1 MKLMIASDIHG
12 SAFYCKQLIEA
23 YKQEQPDKLLLLGD
37 LLYHGPRNDLPKDY
51 APKQVIEMLN
61 AISDQL
67 ICVRGNCEAE
77 VDQMVL
83 NFPVLS
89 ESCILY
95 IDGQTIYATHGHINS
110 PANPP
115 KSHKGDILLTGQEQP
130 DKLLLL
136 GDLLYHGPRNDLPKD
151 YAPKQ
156 VIEMLNAISDQLI
169 CVRGNCEAEVDQMV
183 LNFPVLSE
191 SCILYIDGQT
201 IYATHG
207 HINSPANPPK
217 SHKGDILLTG
227 HTHIPAWEEYDNFL
241 YLNPGSVSI
250 PKEGS
255 EHGYMIYEDKTFLWK
270 TLKGDVYHTL

>member
-1 MKLMIASDIHG
+1 MSSQIYYPDHFNIFCGILKQRYFYRTFTETRYLHMKLMIASDIHG

-83 NFPVLS
+83 NFPVLN

-115 KSHKGDILLTGQEQP
+115 KL
-130 DKLLLL
+130 
-136 GDLLYHGPRNDLPKD
+136 
-151 YAPKQ
+151 
-156 VIEMLNAISDQLI
+156 
-169 CVRGNCEAEVDQMV
+169 
-183 LNFPVLSE
+183 
-191 SCILYIDGQT
+191 
-201 IYATHG
+201 
-207 HINSPANPPK
+207 
-217 SHKGDILLTG
+217 HKGDILLTG